1 MVIGWKPPKRRGGG
15 KILGYYVDQHDS
27 EELDWHPVSHQPN
40 PSRVCKVRLDNG
52 LSFYHHCT
60 GQKSILGSLCIPRAL
75 LPRSPWNSPSEA
87 PTGLLFW
94 LAHCRD
100 AQPPSLPQPQ
110 LAPCLAF
117 YLCRSPTFMKAI
129 SMSSEPGP

>member
-1 MVIGWKPPKRRGGG
+1 MVIGWKPPKRLGGG

-60 GQKSILGSLCIPRAL
+60 GQKSILGSLCVPQAL
-75 LPRSPWNSPSEA
+75 LPRSPWNSPIGSS
-87 PTGLLFW
+87 
-94 LAHCRD
+94 H
-100 AQPPSLPQPQ
+100 
-110 LAPCLAF
+110 
-117 YLCRSPTFMKAI
+117 RSPVLA
-129 SMSSEPGP
+129 GPLPWCPTPFSAPASACMLSGFPPL